1 MTIVAELKALIEA
14 RGGDASGVNTIA
26 EAVKVL
32 TSLETN
38 SNTGNEEELDQNA

>member
-32 TSLETN
+32 ASLETN
-38 SNTGNEEELDQNA
+38 NEENEEH

>member
-32 TSLETN
+32 ASLEAN
-38 SNTGNEEELDQNA
+38 KEESEEH

>member
-32 TSLETN
+32 ASLETN
-38 SNTGNEEELDQNA
+38 GNTENEDPNA